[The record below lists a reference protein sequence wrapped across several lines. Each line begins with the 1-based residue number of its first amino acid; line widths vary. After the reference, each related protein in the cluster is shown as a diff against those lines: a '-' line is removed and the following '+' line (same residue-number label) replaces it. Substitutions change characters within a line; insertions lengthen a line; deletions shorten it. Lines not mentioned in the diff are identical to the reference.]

1 MELTFNK
8 EKCINLY
15 CLQRK
20 EKKDSSSLGVCVCE
34 HTESNRHSL
43 VHPSKIIAPIYQ
55 GGRKG
60 IHSRT
65 HEGTGGECVPV
76 IPTVL
81 GWEECVVVG
90 CML

>member
-1 MELTFNK
+1 MHQSILFATQGKEGFILTG
-8 EKCINLY
+8 C
-15 CLQRK
+15 
-20 EKKDSSSLGVCVCE
+20 VCVSE

-65 HEGTGGECVPV
+65 HEETGGECVPV

-81 GWEECVVVG
+81 GWEECIVVG